1 LVFSHIQ
8 EINVD
13 NGRSG
18 LQGFAMSLR
27 AVDSQRSFYHTDYL
41 AGNLFGP
48 ANRYRLF
55 REKIRPKLLELGPK
69 LEALYCA
76 ENGRPPIDPV
86 LLCGVTLLQFME
98 KVADRRASE
107 QVVYHL
113 GWKYALDLELDDDG
127 FHSTVLVYFRDRLEE
142 KKAERLIFDGV
153 VDLLIELRLVKRK
166 GKQRLDSTHIVGYV
180 KAMSWMECAIE
191 TLGLALEDLE
201 HEVEQNKRPE
211 FWGRLWEFYVESN
224 LDWRLSKT
232 EQANRHRQCGQ
243 DMRDLLEWIDRTD
256 PKLAEREAVK
266 LLRRVFGEQFEVV
279 EGKLELST
287 RRPSRAVQNPH
298 DPDAHYADKKTKQ
311 WTGYKVHVA
320 ETVDPEVAIKEK
332 GEPAEHFITEMF
344 TTEAAQDEM
353 AGLTEV
359 LKREQQHH
367 EIAPQAIYSDGGYVT
382 EHTLTQAEQNGI
394 ELLGPTRPNPHKGP
408 YNTDA
413 FQVDVDKRQAIC
425 PQGKLSTQCSRI
437 KDSYMGTEYYRIEWG
452 NQCDSCPVQ
461 KQCTRSKGGRRTLVV
476 GLRHDLVQQRRKEMT
491 EAGFSK
497 SMHPRN
503 GIEGTHSEL
512 VRGHAMRRTKYRG
525 LSRVGLS
532 HYFMGAA
539 CNVKRYLN
547 LLAFQ
552 MRNPALSPA

>member
-1 LVFSHIQ
+1 
-8 EINVD
+8 
-13 NGRSG
+13 
-18 LQGFAMSLR
+18 MSVR
-27 AVDSQRSFYHTDYL
+27 PVAAQRSFYHTDYL

-55 REKIRPKLLELGPK
+55 REKIWPKLLELGPK

-107 QVVYHL
+107 HVVYHL
-113 GWKYALDLELDDDG
+113 GWKYALDLELDYDG

-142 KKAERLIFDGV
+142 KKAERVIFDGILK
-153 VDLLIELRLVKRK
+153 LLVELGLVKKR

-180 KAMSWMECAIE
+180 KAMSWLECAME
-191 TLGLALEDLE
+191 TLRLGLEDLE
-201 HEVEQNKRPE
+201 HEVGRKKRPE
-211 FWGRLWEFYVESN
+211 FWDRLWEFYVESI

-232 EQANRHRQCGQ
+232 EQASRHRQCGQ
-243 DMRDLLEWIDRTD
+243 DMRDLLEWIDRKD
-256 PKLAEREAVK
+256 PRLAERDAVK
-266 LLRRVFGEQFEVV
+266 LLRRVFDEQFEVV
-279 EGKLELST
+279 EGKLELAT
-287 RRPSRAVQNPH
+287 QRPPAAVQNPH

-320 ETVDPEVAIKEK
+320 ETVDPQQPIKKK
-332 GEPAEHFITEMF
+332 GEPADHFITEMF

-359 LKREQQHH
+359 LKREQRHH
-367 EIAPQAIYSDGGYVT
+367 EITPQAMYTDAGYVT
-382 EHTLTQAEQNGI
+382 ESTLTQAEQNGI
-394 ELLGPTRPNPHKGP
+394 ELLGPTRPDPHKGA

-413 FQVDVDKRQAIC
+413 FHVDVDKRQAVC
-425 PQGKLSTQCSRI
+425 PQGKLSSQCSRI
-437 KDSYMGTEYYRIEWG
+437 KDNYQGTEYYRIEWAS
-452 NQCDSCPVQ
+452 QCDSCPVQ
-461 KQCTRSKGGRRTLVV
+461 KQCTHSKSGRRTLVV
-476 GLRHDLVQQRRKEMT
+476 GLRHDLVEQRRREMKQS
-491 EAGFSK
+491 GFSK

-552 MRNPALSPA
+552 MRTPVLSPV